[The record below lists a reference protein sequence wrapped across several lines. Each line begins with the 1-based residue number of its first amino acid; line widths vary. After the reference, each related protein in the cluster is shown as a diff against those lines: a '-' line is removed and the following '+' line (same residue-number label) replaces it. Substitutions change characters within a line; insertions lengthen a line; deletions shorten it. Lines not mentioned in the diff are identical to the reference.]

1 MTKYQKGDSLMF
13 HYTVEA
19 NQTVE
24 ESVKVLEEVLKQ
36 EKFGVLWDFDIKDTL
51 EKKGFDYDQNYRV
64 LEVCN
69 PEAAKEVLTQN
80 YMVGYFLPCKI
91 VVYEEQ
97 GKTKIGMPKP
107 TTLIELTGDESLQAF
122 AEDIESKLVACMD
135 KAANK

>member
-1 MTKYQKGDSLMF
+1 MF

-19 NQTVE
+19 NQTVD
-24 ESVKVLEEVLKQ
+24 ESVKVLEEVLRE

-51 EKKGFDYDQNYRV
+51 KRKGFDYNQNYRV

-80 YMVGYFLPCKI
+80 FMVGYFLPCKI

-107 TTLIELTGDESLQAF
+107 TTLVELTGDESLKTF

-135 KAANK
+135 KAANN

>member
-1 MTKYQKGDSLMF
+1 MF

>member
-1 MTKYQKGDSLMF
+1 MF

-19 NQTVE
+19 NQTVD
-24 ESVKVLEEVLKQ
+24 ESVKVLEEVLRE

-51 EKKGFDYDQNYRV
+51 KKKGFEYDQNYRV

-80 YMVGYFLPCKI
+80 FMVGYFLPCKI

-107 TTLIELTGDESLQAF
+107 TTLIELTGDESLKAF

-135 KAANK
+135 KAANN